1 MAVGCSREE
10 ADDFISGYKLDGGKV
25 TVACVNSPSSVT
37 LSGDVNAL
45 EHIKNIFDAHKIFAR
60 RLKVEIA
67 YHSAHMNRVFGTYSA
82 SIADIELIQS
92 HHNQDDD
99 EKDNSQ
105 YTQIIVSSVTGQE
118 IRPELLGPYYWVRN
132 LVSPVL
138 FSDAVRE
145 LVCPSEADE
154 DTDKYSDHTHTGNSV
169 DYLIEIG
176 PHGDLGGPIEQIL
189 GYHGIQNV
197 SHKSML
203 TRGKNALDTSLEL
216 AADMFLAGIPLQIS
230 KVNGDINTHQLIDL
244 PPYQWN
250 HSKIFRHETRIQR
263 ELVNRK
269 FPTKN
274 AERRL

>member
-99 EKDNSQ
+99 ERITLSIPK
-105 YTQIIVSSVTGQE
+105 
-118 IRPELLGPYYWVRN
+118 LLY
-132 LVSPVL
+132 PV
-138 FSDAVRE
+138 
-145 LVCPSEADE
+145 
-154 DTDKYSDHTHTGNSV
+154 
-169 DYLIEIG
+169 
-176 PHGDLGGPIEQIL
+176 
-189 GYHGIQNV
+189 
-197 SHKSML
+197 
-203 TRGKNALDTSLEL
+203 
-216 AADMFLAGIPLQIS
+216 
-230 KVNGDINTHQLIDL
+230 
-244 PPYQWN
+244 
-250 HSKIFRHETRIQR
+250 
-263 ELVNRK
+263 
-269 FPTKN
+269 
-274 AERRL
+274 